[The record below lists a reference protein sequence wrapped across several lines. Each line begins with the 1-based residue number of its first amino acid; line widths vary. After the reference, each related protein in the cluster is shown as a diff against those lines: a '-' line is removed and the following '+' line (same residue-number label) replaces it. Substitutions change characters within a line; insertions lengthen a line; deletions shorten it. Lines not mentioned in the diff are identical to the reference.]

1 MPGEGTMPAATRD
14 AEEQERYVLGVTL
27 YSADRFHEYT
37 CPPPPPPVGTPVVI
51 ETERGV
57 CLGWVR
63 LRPRKASADEAASL
77 PPIIRIATEADLL
90 QEDRNRER
98 EAQAF
103 RVCVQLIQ
111 KHQMK
116 MKLVKVHYLLSGSKA
131 VFYFTAD
138 GRVDFRALVRDL
150 AAELRMRI
158 EMRQIGV
165 RDETKITGGVGHC
178 GRELCC
184 SGWLRN
190 FVPVSIRMA
199 KDQNLAL
206 NPQKVSG
213 ACGRLMCCLAYE
225 HENYVA
231 LKRGLPKV
239 GKRVNTVHGPGRVT
253 SVEVLKQRLLV
264 ELDEGVRMQMTR
276 DELIASR
283 PPAPGPGGRSRPS
296 RNRGNAASGNGA
308 SRNSERKSEDPGKN
322 RPPKERTG
330 RSGNQRDRRSR
341 RGRQSRSGKD

>member
-1 MPGEGTMPAATRD
+1 MPNDGTTPPAATEPGPPGRF
-14 AEEQERYVLGVTL
+14 VVSVTL
-27 YSADRFHEYT
+27 FPADRFHEYL
-37 CPPPPPPVGTPVVI
+37 CEAPPPRVGTPVVI

-63 LRPRKASADEAASL
+63 RKPHPASAREKDALPSLVRVAS
-77 PPIIRIATEADLL
+77 EGDLL

-98 EAQAF
+98 EIHAF

-111 KHQMK
+111 RHSLV
-116 MKLVKVHYLLSGSKA
+116 MKLVKVHYLLGGAKA

-150 AAELRMRI
+150 AAELRVRI

-165 RDETKITGGVGHC
+165 RDETKMCGGVGHC
-178 GRELCC
+178 GRQLCC

-231 LKRGLPKV
+231 MRRGLPKV
-239 GKRVNTVHGPGRVT
+239 GKRTKTVHGSGRVV
-253 SVEVLKQRLLV
+253 SVEVLKERMTI
-264 ELDEGVRMQMTR
+264 ELDEGGRLQVGR
-276 DELIASR
+276 DELVVPQGPAGAVGGDYRQEQGSSTQPAREVESSR
-283 PPAPGPGGRSRPS
+283 GDPPVGAVAQSPAQRP
-296 RNRGNAASGNGA
+296 
-308 SRNSERKSEDPGKN
+308 NS
-322 RPPKERTG
+322 
-330 RSGNQRDRRSR
+330 RRSR
-341 RGRQSRSGKD
+341 RGRRRRQSRSEKP